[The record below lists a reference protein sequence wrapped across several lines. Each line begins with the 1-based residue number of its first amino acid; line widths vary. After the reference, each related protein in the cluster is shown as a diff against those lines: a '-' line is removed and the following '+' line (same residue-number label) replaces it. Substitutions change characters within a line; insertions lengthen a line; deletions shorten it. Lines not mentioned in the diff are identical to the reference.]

1 MGKIIFISEEA
12 YRDLFGE
19 AAVSNAFWT
28 NGEYSSDDM
37 KEELSKVKGFEAFDS
52 TSSTRKR
59 FMDSTASL
67 QSITFLLILAAGMMA
82 YFVLLNLIN
91 MYLNQKKKEL
101 TIMRVNGFTTKEVIR
116 YIAGESVLTTCLGI
130 VMGLL
135 VGSLLGYLII
145 RALEQVQF
153 CMVRDI
159 DFTAWLYSALL
170 TGVFALIIN
179 VIALRKV
186 KHLKLSDIA

>member
-1 MGKIIFISEEA
+1 
-12 YRDLFGE
+12 
-19 AAVSNAFWT
+19 
-28 NGEYSSDDM
+28 
-37 KEELSKVKGFEAFDS
+37 
-52 TSSTRKR
+52 
-59 FMDSTASL
+59 
-67 QSITFLLILAAGMMA
+67 
-82 YFVLLNLIN
+82 
-91 MYLNQKKKEL
+91 
-101 TIMRVNGFTTKEVIR
+101 MRVNGFTTKEVIR